1 MTANE
6 HISRQ
11 YDADLEAIRTR
22 LLQMGGLAERQ
33 VIAAVRGYTDANR
46 ASLDEVLAAERT
58 VNQLELAIDQEC
70 AHIIARRQPAA
81 RDLRL
86 LFSIAKAVTDL
97 ERIGDE
103 AEKIARMGKQ
113 ILDRDRSA
121 LPRLPAISHAAR
133 RATDMLRD
141 ALDAYARL
149 DSAAALRIIREDD
162 AVDSEFRATLRQL
175 VTYMIEDPRTIS
187 TALDVAWIAK
197 AIERVGDHAK
207 NIAEYVIYIAEGT
220 DVRHAGTE
228 T

>member
-1 MTANE
+1 MTSE

-11 YDADLEAIRTR
+11 YDSDLEAIRTQV
-22 LLQMGGLAERQ
+22 LQMGGLVERQ
-33 VIAAVRGYTDANR
+33 VIAAIKGYADSDRVA
-46 ASLDEVLAAERT
+46 LDEVLASERT
-58 VNQLELAIDQEC
+58 VNRLEMTIDEDC

-86 LFSIAKAVTDL
+86 LFSVAKAVTDL

-103 AEKIARMGKQ
+103 ADKIARMGKQ
-113 ILDRDRSA
+113 ILDRGLNP
-121 LPRLPAISHAAR
+121 LPRLPAISHAAH
-133 RATDMLRD
+133 RAIGMLRD

-149 DSAAALRIIREDD
+149 DSTAAARVIREDD
-162 AVDSEFRATLRQL
+162 EVDSEFRATLRQL
-175 VTYMIEDPRTIS
+175 VTYMMEDPRTIS
-187 TALDVAWIAK
+187 TALDVVWIAK

-220 DVRHAGTE
+220 DVRHAETE